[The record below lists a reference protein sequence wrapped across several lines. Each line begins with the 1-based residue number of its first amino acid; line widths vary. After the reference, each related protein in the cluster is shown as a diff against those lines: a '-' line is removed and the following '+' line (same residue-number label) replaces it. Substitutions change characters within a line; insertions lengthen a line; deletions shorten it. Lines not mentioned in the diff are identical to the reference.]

1 MEVLHY
7 ASSKGLG
14 DDLCHRI
21 RDELSTTDMGSFG
34 RSDIQK
40 LLITVIRMM
49 TIIMMTLRRRR
60 MTAVMMT
67 IIAYLYWSMLCNVAW

>member
-14 DDLCHRI
+14 EDLCHRI
-21 RDELSTTDMGSFG
+21 RDELSTTDVGSIG

-40 LLITVIRMM
+40 LLITMILMVIVMILKMTMM
-49 TIIMMTLRRRR
+49 LRRRRR
-60 MTAVMMT
+60 MTVMMAVM
-67 IIAYLYWSMLCNVAW
+67 IAFLYCK